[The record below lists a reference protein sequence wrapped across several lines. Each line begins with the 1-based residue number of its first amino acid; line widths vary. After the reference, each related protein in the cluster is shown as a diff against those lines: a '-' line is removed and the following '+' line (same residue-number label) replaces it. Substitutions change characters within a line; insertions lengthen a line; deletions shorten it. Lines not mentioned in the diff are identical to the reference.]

1 VGMVEAA
8 HADASTIF
16 AGSQSLRVPNEWRL
30 LWWSLVCIAA
40 CTPLLAYAFPTFA
53 SAKELALLV
62 IGAMIYVTFA
72 RGRLIGGSIRVHAGQ
87 FGHVYEVALEC
98 SRALRMPVP
107 NVFVRDDPVVPI
119 VAVGIGEPYSLII
132 SAQWV
137 EHLTPQELRFLIG
150 RELAH
155 IDAGHTRITSLLS
168 VNGRENAI
176 VSILFGSWLRRIEYT
191 ADRAGLLC
199 CASLESALS
208 AISVSTFHLVGRSID
223 LTAFAEQQHEIDA
236 ERALRIGEWVS
247 SVPYATKRIAALR
260 NFARD
265 ALYLQWSV
273 RFEEYRVTPYVAP
286 PLPAGAVARR
296 VYANFPRRLA
306 AFAIDFLLIQAL
318 IPSLPAGIVVVRVN
332 AQAARSGGLAAVL
345 HDLVRS
351 HPHLVSILDTGVG
364 WGALIVLVYYTLLVG
379 LAGQTFGMMIVDLRV
394 VSERFGRVGLVR
406 ALVRLGCL
414 IGSMVTVI
422 GLVKIFSRIQ
432 PFEKWSGTRLIA
444 GGAYIRSREKITGQ
458 PLEAASPLFP
468 LSP

>member
-1 VGMVEAA
+1 MVDGGYAGP
-8 HADASTIF
+8 STIF
-16 AGSQSLRVPNEWRL
+16 EGSSSLRVRNEWRAL
-30 LWWSLVCIAA
+30 LWSGVCIAA
-40 CTPLLAYAFPTFA
+40 SAPLLAYVFPTFA
-53 SAKELALLV
+53 SGKEIALLV

-87 FGHVYEVALEC
+87 FGHVYGIALEC

-107 NVFVRDDPVVPI
+107 NVFVRDDPLVPI

-176 VSILFGSWLRRIEYT
+176 VSILFGAWLRRIEYT

-223 LTAFAEQQHEIDA
+223 LVAFAEQQREIDA

-247 SVPYATKRIAALR
+247 STPYATKRIAALR
-260 NFARD
+260 SFARD

-273 RFEEYRVTPYVAP
+273 RFEEFRVTPFVP
-286 PLPAGAVARR
+286 PLLPAGAVARR
-296 VYANFPRRLA
+296 AYANLPRRLA
-306 AFAIDFLLIQAL
+306 AFVIDFIVIQAL
-318 IPSLPAGIVVVRVN
+318 IPNLPTSLVITADAG
-332 AQAARSGGLAAVL
+332 AAGGSGLADVL
-345 HDLVRS
+345 HGLVRS
-351 HPHLVSILDTGVG
+351 HPHLVHALDASGG
-364 WGALIVLVYYTLLVG
+364 WGGLIVMGYYVLLVG
-379 LAGQTFGMMIVDLRV
+379 FAGQTFGMMIIDLRV
-394 VSERFGRVGLVR
+394 VSERFARVGLAR
-406 ALVRLGCL
+406 AVARFGCL
-414 IGSMVTVI
+414 IGSMICVI

-432 PFEKWSGTRLIA
+432 PYEKWSGTRLIA
-444 GGAYIRSREKITGQ
+444 GGAYIRSREKLTGQ
-458 PLEAASPLFP
+458 QLEAVSP
-468 LSP
+468 LSPLSP

>member
-1 VGMVEAA
+1 MVDAA
-8 HADASTIF
+8 GAPRIF
-16 AGSQSLRVPNEWRL
+16 AGTDSLRMRNEWKVL
-30 LWWSLVCIAA
+30 LWTVMCIAA
-40 CTPLLAYAFPTFA
+40 AAPLLAYVFPTFA
-53 SAKELALLV
+53 AGKEIALLV
-62 IGAMIYVTFA
+62 VGALIYVTFA

-87 FGHVYEVALEC
+87 FGEVYEIALEC
-98 SRALRMPVP
+98 SRALRMPIP
-107 NVFVRDDPVVPI
+107 NVFVRDDPLVPI

-176 VSILFGSWLRRIEYT
+176 VSVLFGAWLRRIEYT

-208 AISVSTFHLVGRSID
+208 AISVSTFHLVGRKID
-223 LTAFAEQQHEIDA
+223 LAAFAEQQREIDA

-247 SVPYATKRIAALR
+247 STPYATKRIAALR
-260 NFARD
+260 GFARA
-265 ALYLQWSV
+265 ALYLQWSA
-273 RFEEYRVTPYVAP
+273 RFEEFRATPFVS
-286 PLPAGAVARR
+286 PLRPAGAISRR
-296 VYANFPRRLA
+296 TYANFPRRIA
-306 AFAIDFLLIQAL
+306 AFIIDAVVIQAL
-318 IPSLPAGIVVVRVN
+318 IPNLPTGVVMLVDTRATANANPTNWLHSIVRN
-332 AQAARSGGLAAVL
+332 
-345 HDLVRS
+345 
-351 HPHLVSILDTGVG
+351 HPHLVHAIDSSGG
-364 WGALIVLVYYTLLVG
+364 WGSLIVLVYYTLLVG

-406 ALVRLGCL
+406 ALLRFGCL
-414 IGSMVTVI
+414 IGSIVSVI
-422 GLVKIFSRIQ
+422 GIVKLFSRIQ

-444 GGAYIRSREKITGQ
+444 GGAYIRSREKVTGQ
-458 PLEAASPLFP
+458 PLESVSPLSQ